1 MTMTMSAL
9 YSTNMFSS
17 IFKCQLTG
25 QHNTGKYVRSFR
37 THCPDFELISLC
49 SYYLMSRVQRRSN
62 KYRFNSHW
70 FDPTGDRTTNHYT
83 TDQVHCLIG
92 QSSSTYLK
100 KTDSCVN
107 VMFDHWIQLSIVLP
121 SKSRLVLRVIF
132 PELFTSGPL
141 HRHMGPGYFF
151 FNFINKMCIY
161 NVYEAV

>member
-1 MTMTMSAL
+1 MMMTMSVL

-17 IFKCQLTG
+17 VFKSQLTG
-25 QHNTGKYVRSFR
+25 QHNT
-37 THCPDFELISLC
+37 DFEPISLC

-121 SKSRLVLRVIF
+121 SKSRLVQLRIYTCNTKTCF
-132 PELFTSGPL
+132 FLGATCYISRIIYFWSIAQALGS
-141 HRHMGPGYFF
+141 RIFF
-151 FNFINKMCIY
+151 FQFY
-161 NVYEAV
+161 Q